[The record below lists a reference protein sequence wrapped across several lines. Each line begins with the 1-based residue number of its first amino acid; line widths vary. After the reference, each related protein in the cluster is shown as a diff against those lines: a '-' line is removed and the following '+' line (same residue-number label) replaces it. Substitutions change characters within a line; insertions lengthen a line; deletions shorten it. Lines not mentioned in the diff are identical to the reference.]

1 MSYYPRKIGLRGES
15 WCNKKCLSSVN
26 LLQVHTD
33 SITEDDNAETSLE
46 QKTDVHCS
54 FFPLP
59 ANRVEGDPVES
70 LTDHARIEN
79 AENLSLLS
87 HSGDVY
93 KPEQD
98 SA

>member
-1 MSYYPRKIGLRGES
+1 MQQ
-15 WCNKKCLSSVN
+15 KCLSSVH

-59 ANRVEGDPVES
+59 ANREEGSPAES
-70 LTDHARIEN
+70 LTDNARI
-79 AENLSLLS
+79 
-87 HSGDVY
+87 
-93 KPEQD
+93 
-98 SA
+98 